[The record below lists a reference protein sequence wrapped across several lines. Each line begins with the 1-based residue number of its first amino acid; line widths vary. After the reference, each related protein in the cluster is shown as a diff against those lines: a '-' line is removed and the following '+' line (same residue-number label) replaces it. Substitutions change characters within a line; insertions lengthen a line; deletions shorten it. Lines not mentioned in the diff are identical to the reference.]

1 MKLIFLFLAFACS
14 APAWAQGELRQALV
28 IGNAAYTD
36 PEPALRNSVNDAREV
51 AQALRELGFTVRLV
65 SDANHAVMRS
75 AVREF
80 EDGLRRHK
88 GVGFFY
94 FAGHGI
100 NVDGHN
106 YLIPVGARLMSE
118 DEALER
124 AIDANQL
131 VQRMRDTGARLNI
144 VVLDACRDNPLTRP
158 TFAARGGGPAEGLA
172 PMRPASGTLVAF
184 AAEPGRVAGDG
195 AGTRGLYAKH
205 LVRFMRSPGLSLEQ
219 VFKRVREAVGEES
232 RGAQVPVEFSTL
244 TGADF
249 YFASPAQPA
258 LQYPR

>member
-1 MKLIFLFLAFACS
+1 MKYFLVPVLLAFAFFVS
-14 APAWAQGELRQALV
+14 PLWGQTELRQALV

-36 PEPALRNSVNDAREV
+36 PEPVLKNPVNDAREV

-65 SDANHAVMRS
+65 TDADHAAMRR

-80 EDGLRRHK
+80 EDMLRRQK

-94 FAGHGI
+94 FAGHGLK
-100 NVDGHN
+100 VEGSN
-106 YLIPVGARLMSE
+106 YLVPVGARLKSE
-118 DEALER
+118 DEVLER

-144 VVLDACRDNPLTRP
+144 VILDACRDNPLTKP
-158 TFAARGGGPAEGLA
+158 AFAARGGMQSPEGLA

-195 AGTRGLYAKH
+195 TGDRGLYARH
-205 LVRFMRSPGLSLEQ
+205 LVRFMRTPGLTLEQ
-219 VFKRVREAVGEES
+219 VFKRVREAVGQES

-249 YFASPAQPA
+249 YFV
-258 LQYPR
+258 RK